1 MARSTRSS
9 WIPRSRSWEAT
20 MRSRLA
26 ACSSAEGPRF
36 GRSPLPSVDVVVER
50 LRVMHEDLSAPG
62 GDHPGAFELGEEA
75 ARALARR
82 SGELRDLGLRRPD
95 EHLPRVGI
103 PLGGDRANLSEERAG
118 HAPLDGLEGL
128 ARQPFVRRP
137 DP

>member
-26 ACSSAEGPRF
+26 ACSSGEEPPF

-62 GDHPGAFELGEEA
+62 GDHPGAFELGQEA

-82 SGELRDLGLRRPD
+82 SGELRDLGLGRPD
-95 EHLPRVGI
+95 QHLPRVGI
-103 PLGGDRANLSEERAG
+103 PLGGYRADLPGERAASG
-118 HAPLDGLEGL
+118 PPAGAG
-128 ARQPFVRRP
+128 
-137 DP
+137 